1 MTHID
6 LSILLP
12 SYNNVCVSLVQ
23 VLQRQADALRGKLDK
38 PFRYEIIVADDCS
51 TDAACIDA
59 NRVIGDMLHC
69 RYLRMKQNVG
79 RAQIRNVLISESS
92 GDYVLLIDSD
102 LFLCDDNYLYKYATS
117 TADVVYG
124 GTRIGGEGFAMVDN
138 EAKNDEINVENIQY
152 EGAKSE
158 NVRNEGHTEN
168 LKGNLRYIYEK
179 KAEPSHRAVFRQ
191 LHPNQEISV
200 CNLYARR
207 DIMEAHPFDSRF
219 KAYGYEDVLFG
230 KRLAESGIEVTHI
243 DNPVLINEFEP
254 NSVFVKKTEEAILT
268 LCRFEQDLEGYS
280 NLKTKVTTLGRY
292 IPLSLFRLW
301 HRIMK
306 NKEKRN
312 LTGSKPSLLLFKL
325 YKLGFFLENRKV
337 KK

>member
-69 RYLRMKQNVG
+69 RYLRMEQNVG
-79 RAQIRNVLISESS
+79 RAQIRNVLISESR

-102 LFLCDDNYLYKYATS
+102 LFLCDDNYLYKYATL

-124 GTRIGGEGFAMVDN
+124 GTRIGGKGFAMVDD
-138 EAKNDEINVENIQY
+138 EAN
-152 EGAKSE
+152 
-158 NVRNEGHTEN
+158 TEN

-191 LHPNQEISV
+191 LRPNQEISV

-243 DNPVLINEFEP
+243 DNPVLINEFES

-325 YKLGFFLENRKV
+325 YKLGFFLENRMV

>member
-23 VLQRQADALRGKLDK
+23 VLQRQADALWGKLDK

-69 RYLRMKQNVG
+69 RYLRIEQNVG
-79 RAQIRNVLISESS
+79 RAQIRNVLISESR

-124 GTRIGGEGFAMVDN
+124 GTRIGGEGLAMVDN
-138 EAKNDEINVENIQY
+138 EAN
-152 EGAKSE
+152 
-158 NVRNEGHTEN
+158 TEN

-191 LHPNQEISV
+191 LRPNQEISV

-301 HRIMK
+301 HRFMK

-312 LTGSKPSLLLFKL
+312 LTGAKPSLLLFKL

>member
-6 LSILLP
+6 MSILLP

-38 PFRYEIIVADDCS
+38 PFRYEIIVADDGS

-69 RYLRMKQNVG
+69 RYLRMEQNVG
-79 RAQIRNVLISESS
+79 RAQIRNVLISESR

-138 EAKNDEINVENIQY
+138 EAN
-152 EGAKSE
+152 
-158 NVRNEGHTEN
+158 TEN

-179 KAEPSHRAVFRQ
+179 KAEPSHRATFRQ
-191 LHPNQEISV
+191 LRPNQEISV

-243 DNPVLINEFEP
+243 DNPVLINEFES

>member
-69 RYLRMKQNVG
+69 RYLRMEQNVG
-79 RAQIRNVLISESS
+79 RAQIRNVLISESR

-102 LFLCDDNYLYKYATS
+102 LFLCDDNYLYKYATL

-124 GTRIGGEGFAMVDN
+124 GTRIGGEGLAMVDN
-138 EAKNDEINVENIQY
+138 EAN
-152 EGAKSE
+152 
-158 NVRNEGHTEN
+158 TEN

-179 KAEPSHRAVFRQ
+179 KAEPSHRAAFRQ
-191 LHPNQEISV
+191 LRPNQEISV

-243 DNPVLINEFEP
+243 DNPVLINEFES

>member
-23 VLQRQADALRGKLDK
+23 VLQCQADALRGKLDK

-69 RYLRMKQNVG
+69 RYLRMEQNVG
-79 RAQIRNVLISESS
+79 RAQIRNVLISESR

-138 EAKNDEINVENIQY
+138 EAN
-152 EGAKSE
+152 
-158 NVRNEGHTEN
+158 TEN

-179 KAEPSHRAVFRQ
+179 KAEPSHRAAFRQ
-191 LHPNQEISV
+191 LRPNQEISV

-325 YKLGFFLENRKV
+325 YKLGFFLENRMV

>member
-23 VLQRQADALRGKLDK
+23 ALQRQADALRGKLDK

-69 RYLRMKQNVG
+69 RYLRMEQNVG
-79 RAQIRNVLISESS
+79 RAQIRNVLISESR

-124 GTRIGGEGFAMVDN
+124 GTRIGGEGLAMVDN
-138 EAKNDEINVENIQY
+138 EAN
-152 EGAKSE
+152 
-158 NVRNEGHTEN
+158 TEN

-191 LHPNQEISV
+191 LRPNQEISV

>member
-23 VLQRQADALRGKLDK
+23 ALQRQADALRGKLDK

-51 TDAACIDA
+51 TDAVCIDA

-79 RAQIRNVLISESS
+79 RAQIRNVLISESR

-138 EAKNDEINVENIQY
+138 EAN
-152 EGAKSE
+152 
-158 NVRNEGHTEN
+158 TEH

-191 LHPNQEISV
+191 LRPNQEISV

>member
-23 VLQRQADALRGKLDK
+23 VLQRQADALWGKLDK

-59 NRVIGDMLHC
+59 NRVIGNMLHC
-69 RYLRMKQNVG
+69 RYLRMEQNVG
-79 RAQIRNVLISESS
+79 RAQIRNVLISESR

-138 EAKNDEINVENIQY
+138 EAN
-152 EGAKSE
+152 
-158 NVRNEGHTEN
+158 TEN

-191 LHPNQEISV
+191 LRPNQEISV

-280 NLKTKVTTLGRY
+280 NLKTKVSTLGRY

>member
-12 SYNNVCVSLVQ
+12 SYNKVCVSLVQ

-69 RYLRMKQNVG
+69 RYLRMEQNVG
-79 RAQIRNVLISESS
+79 RAQIRNVLISESR

-138 EAKNDEINVENIQY
+138 EAN
-152 EGAKSE
+152 
-158 NVRNEGHTEN
+158 TEN

-179 KAEPSHRAVFRQ
+179 KAEPSHRAAFRQ
-191 LHPNQEISV
+191 LRPNQEISV

-243 DNPVLINEFEP
+243 DNPVLINEFES

-280 NLKTKVTTLGRY
+280 NLKTKVSTLGRY

-325 YKLGFFLENRKV
+325 YKLGFFLENRMV

>member
-23 VLQRQADALRGKLDK
+23 ALQRQADALRGKLDK

-69 RYLRMKQNVG
+69 RYLRMEQNVG

-124 GTRIGGEGFAMVDN
+124 GTRIGGEGFVMVDN
-138 EAKNDEINVENIQY
+138 EAN
-152 EGAKSE
+152 
-158 NVRNEGHTEN
+158 TEH

-191 LHPNQEISV
+191 LRPNQEISV

-312 LTGSKPSLLLFKL
+312 LTGAKPSLLLFKL

>member
-69 RYLRMKQNVG
+69 RYLRMEQNVG
-79 RAQIRNVLISESS
+79 RAQIRNVLISESR

-138 EAKNDEINVENIQY
+138 EAN
-152 EGAKSE
+152 
-158 NVRNEGHTEN
+158 TEN

-179 KAEPSHRAVFRQ
+179 KAEPSHRAAFRQ
-191 LHPNQEISV
+191 LRPNQEISV

-280 NLKTKVTTLGRY
+280 NLKTKVTNLGRY

-325 YKLGFFLENRKV
+325 YKLGFFLENRMV

>member
-23 VLQRQADALRGKLDK
+23 ALQRQADALRGKLDK

-69 RYLRMKQNVG
+69 RYLRMEQNVG
-79 RAQIRNVLISESS
+79 RAQIRNVLISESR

-138 EAKNDEINVENIQY
+138 EAN
-152 EGAKSE
+152 
-158 NVRNEGHTEN
+158 TEH

-191 LHPNQEISV
+191 LRPNQEISV

-207 DIMEAHPFDSRF
+207 DIMKAHPFDSRF

-280 NLKTKVTTLGRY
+280 NLKTKVTTLGRF
-292 IPLSLFRLW
+292 IPLPLFRLW

>member
-23 VLQRQADALRGKLDK
+23 ALQRQADALRGKLDK

-69 RYLRMKQNVG
+69 RYLRMEQNVG
-79 RAQIRNVLISESS
+79 RAQIRNVLISESR

-124 GTRIGGEGFAMVDN
+124 GTRIGGEGLAMVDN
-138 EAKNDEINVENIQY
+138 EAN
-152 EGAKSE
+152 
-158 NVRNEGHTEN
+158 TEN

-191 LHPNQEISV
+191 LRPNQEISV

-207 DIMEAHPFDSRF
+207 DIMKAHPFDSRF

-312 LTGSKPSLLLFKL
+312 LTGPKPSLLLFKL

>member
-23 VLQRQADALRGKLDK
+23 ALQRQADALRGKLDK

-69 RYLRMKQNVG
+69 RYLRMEQNVG
-79 RAQIRNVLISESS
+79 RAQIRNVLISESR

-124 GTRIGGEGFAMVDN
+124 GTCIGGEGLAMVDN
-138 EAKNDEINVENIQY
+138 EAN
-152 EGAKSE
+152 
-158 NVRNEGHTEN
+158 TEN

-179 KAEPSHRAVFRQ
+179 KAEPSHRAAFRQ
-191 LHPNQEISV
+191 LRPNQEISV

-312 LTGSKPSLLLFKL
+312 LTGPKPSLLLFKL

>member
-12 SYNNVCVSLVQ
+12 FYNNVCVSLVQ

-69 RYLRMKQNVG
+69 RYLRMEQNVG
-79 RAQIRNVLISESS
+79 RAQIRNVLISESR

-138 EAKNDEINVENIQY
+138 EAN
-152 EGAKSE
+152 
-158 NVRNEGHTEN
+158 TEN

-191 LHPNQEISV
+191 LRPNQEISV

-207 DIMEAHPFDSRF
+207 DIMKAHPFDSRF

-312 LTGSKPSLLLFKL
+312 LTGPKPSLLLFKL
-325 YKLGFFLENRKV
+325 YKLGFFLENRIV

>member
-23 VLQRQADALRGKLDK
+23 ALQRQADALRGKLDK
-38 PFRYEIIVADDCS
+38 PFRYEIIVADDGS

-69 RYLRMKQNVG
+69 RYLRMEQNVG

-138 EAKNDEINVENIQY
+138 EAN
-152 EGAKSE
+152 
-158 NVRNEGHTEN
+158 TEN

-191 LHPNQEISV
+191 LRPNQEISV

-207 DIMEAHPFDSRF
+207 DIMKAHPFDSRF

-312 LTGSKPSLLLFKL
+312 LTGPKPSLLLFKL

>member
-23 VLQRQADALRGKLDK
+23 ALQRQADALWGKLDK
-38 PFRYEIIVADDCS
+38 PFRYEIIVADDGS

-69 RYLRMKQNVG
+69 RYLRMEQNVG

-124 GTRIGGEGFAMVDN
+124 GTRIGGEGLVMVDN
-138 EAKNDEINVENIQY
+138 EAN
-152 EGAKSE
+152 
-158 NVRNEGHTEN
+158 TEH

-191 LHPNQEISV
+191 LRPNQEISV

-243 DNPVLINEFEP
+243 DNPVLINEYEP

-280 NLKTKVTTLGRY
+280 NLKTKVSTLGRY

>member
-69 RYLRMKQNVG
+69 RYLRMEQNVG
-79 RAQIRNVLISESS
+79 RAQIRNVLISESR

-124 GTRIGGEGFAMVDN
+124 GTRIGGEGLAMVDN
-138 EAKNDEINVENIQY
+138 EAN
-152 EGAKSE
+152 
-158 NVRNEGHTEN
+158 TEN

-179 KAEPSHRAVFRQ
+179 KAEPSHWAVFRQ
-191 LHPNQEISV
+191 LRPNQEISV

-280 NLKTKVTTLGRY
+280 NLKTKVSTLGRY

>member
-23 VLQRQADALRGKLDK
+23 ALQRQADALRGKLDK

-69 RYLRMKQNVG
+69 RYLRMEQNVG
-79 RAQIRNVLISESS
+79 RAQIRNVLISESR

-138 EAKNDEINVENIQY
+138 EAN
-152 EGAKSE
+152 
-158 NVRNEGHTEN
+158 TEH

-191 LHPNQEISV
+191 LRPNQEISV

-312 LTGSKPSLLLFKL
+312 LTGPKPSLLLFKL

>member
-38 PFRYEIIVADDCS
+38 PFRYEIIVADDGS

-69 RYLRMKQNVG
+69 RYLRMEQNVG
-79 RAQIRNVLISESS
+79 RAQIRNVLISESR

-124 GTRIGGEGFAMVDN
+124 GTRIGGEGLAMVDN
-138 EAKNDEINVENIQY
+138 EAN
-152 EGAKSE
+152 
-158 NVRNEGHTEN
+158 TEN

-179 KAEPSHRAVFRQ
+179 KAEPSHWAVFRQ
-191 LHPNQEISV
+191 LRPNQEISV

-243 DNPVLINEFEP
+243 DNPVLINEFES

>member
-1 MTHID
+1 MAHID

-23 VLQRQADALRGKLDK
+23 ALQRQADALRGKLDK

-69 RYLRMKQNVG
+69 RYLRMEQNVG
-79 RAQIRNVLISESS
+79 RAQIRNVLISESR

-124 GTRIGGEGFAMVDN
+124 GTCIGGEGLAMVDN
-138 EAKNDEINVENIQY
+138 EAN
-152 EGAKSE
+152 
-158 NVRNEGHTEN
+158 TEN

-179 KAEPSHRAVFRQ
+179 KAEPSHRAAFRQ
-191 LHPNQEISV
+191 LRPNQEISV

-312 LTGSKPSLLLFKL
+312 LTGPKPSLLLFKL

>member
-69 RYLRMKQNVG
+69 RYLRMEQNVG
-79 RAQIRNVLISESS
+79 RAQIRNVLISESR

-124 GTRIGGEGFAMVDN
+124 GTRIGGEGLAMVDN
-138 EAKNDEINVENIQY
+138 EAN
-152 EGAKSE
+152 
-158 NVRNEGHTEN
+158 TEN

-191 LHPNQEISV
+191 LRPNQEISV

-325 YKLGFFLENRKV
+325 YKLGFFLENRQV

>member
-1 MTHID
+1 MAHID

-23 VLQRQADALRGKLDK
+23 ALQRQADALWGKLDK

-51 TDAACIDA
+51 TDAACVDA

-69 RYLRMKQNVG
+69 RYLRMEQNVG
-79 RAQIRNVLISESS
+79 RAQIRNVLISESR

-124 GTRIGGEGFAMVDN
+124 GTCIGGEGLAMVDN
-138 EAKNDEINVENIQY
+138 EAN
-152 EGAKSE
+152 
-158 NVRNEGHTEN
+158 TEN

-179 KAEPSHRAVFRQ
+179 KAEPSHRAAFRQ
-191 LHPNQEISV
+191 LRPNQEISV

-312 LTGSKPSLLLFKL
+312 LTGPKPSLLLFKL

>member
-38 PFRYEIIVADDCS
+38 PFRYEIIVADDGS
-51 TDAACIDA
+51 TDAACINA

-69 RYLRMKQNVG
+69 RYLRMEQNVG
-79 RAQIRNVLISESS
+79 RAQIRNVLISESR

-102 LFLCDDNYLYKYATS
+102 LFLCDDNYLYKYATL

-124 GTRIGGEGFAMVDN
+124 GTRIGGKGFAMVDD
-138 EAKNDEINVENIQY
+138 EAN
-152 EGAKSE
+152 
-158 NVRNEGHTEN
+158 TEN

-191 LHPNQEISV
+191 LRPNQEISV

-243 DNPVLINEFEP
+243 DNPVLINEFES

-280 NLKTKVTTLGRY
+280 NLKTKVSTLGRY

>member
-38 PFRYEIIVADDCS
+38 LFRYEIIVADDGS

-69 RYLRMKQNVG
+69 RYLRMEQNVG
-79 RAQIRNVLISESS
+79 RAQIRNVLISESR

-124 GTRIGGEGFAMVDN
+124 GTRIGGEGLAMVDN
-138 EAKNDEINVENIQY
+138 EAN
-152 EGAKSE
+152 
-158 NVRNEGHTEN
+158 TEN

-179 KAEPSHRAVFRQ
+179 KAEPSHRAAFRQ
-191 LHPNQEISV
+191 LRPNQEISV

-207 DIMEAHPFDSRF
+207 DIMAAHPFDSRF

-243 DNPVLINEFEP
+243 DNPVLINEFES

-280 NLKTKVTTLGRY
+280 NLKTKVSTLGRY

-312 LTGSKPSLLLFKL
+312 LTGSKPNLLLFKL

>member
-69 RYLRMKQNVG
+69 RYLRMEQNVG
-79 RAQIRNVLISESS
+79 RAQIRNVLISESR

-102 LFLCDDNYLYKYATS
+102 LFLCDDNYLYKYATL

-124 GTRIGGEGFAMVDN
+124 GTRIGGKGFVMVDD
-138 EAKNDEINVENIQY
+138 EAN
-152 EGAKSE
+152 
-158 NVRNEGHTEN
+158 TEN

-179 KAEPSHRAVFRQ
+179 KAEPSHRAAFRQ
-191 LHPNQEISV
+191 LRPNQEISV

-243 DNPVLINEFEP
+243 DNPVLINEFES
-254 NSVFVKKTEEAILT
+254 NSVFVKKTEEAIIT

-280 NLKTKVTTLGRY
+280 NLKTKVSTLGRY

-325 YKLGFFLENRKV
+325 YKLGFFLENRMV

>member
-23 VLQRQADALRGKLDK
+23 VLQRQADALRGKLGK
-38 PFRYEIIVADDCS
+38 PFRYEIIVADDGS

-69 RYLRMKQNVG
+69 RYLRMEQNVG
-79 RAQIRNVLISESS
+79 RAQIRNVLISESR

-124 GTRIGGEGFAMVDN
+124 GTRIGGEGLAMVDN
-138 EAKNDEINVENIQY
+138 EAN
-152 EGAKSE
+152 
-158 NVRNEGHTEN
+158 TEN

-191 LHPNQEISV
+191 LRPNQEISV

-337 KK
+337 NK

>member
-38 PFRYEIIVADDCS
+38 PFRYEIIVADDGS

-59 NRVIGDMLHC
+59 NRVIGDMLYC
-69 RYLRMKQNVG
+69 RYLRMEQNVG
-79 RAQIRNVLISESS
+79 RAQIRNVLISESR

-138 EAKNDEINVENIQY
+138 EAN
-152 EGAKSE
+152 
-158 NVRNEGHTEN
+158 TEN

-179 KAEPSHRAVFRQ
+179 KAEPSHRAAFRQ
-191 LHPNQEISV
+191 LRPNQEISV

-243 DNPVLINEFEP
+243 DNPVLINEFES

-280 NLKTKVTTLGRY
+280 NLKTKVSTLGRY

-312 LTGSKPSLLLFKL
+312 LTGSKPNLLLFKL

>member
-38 PFRYEIIVADDCS
+38 PFRYEIIVADDGS

-69 RYLRMKQNVG
+69 RYLRMEQNVG
-79 RAQIRNVLISESS
+79 RAQIRNVLISESR

-138 EAKNDEINVENIQY
+138 EAN
-152 EGAKSE
+152 
-158 NVRNEGHTEN
+158 TEN

-179 KAEPSHRAVFRQ
+179 KAEPSHRAAFRQ
-191 LHPNQEISV
+191 LRPNQEISV

>member
-23 VLQRQADALRGKLDK
+23 ALQRQADALRGKLDK
-38 PFRYEIIVADDCS
+38 PFRYEIIVADDGS

-69 RYLRMKQNVG
+69 RYLRMEHNVG
-79 RAQIRNVLISESS
+79 RAQIRNVLRAESC

-102 LFLCDDNYLYKYATS
+102 LFLCDDNYLYRYATS

-124 GTRIGGEGFAMVDN
+124 GTRIGGEGLVMVDN
-138 EAKNDEINVENIQY
+138 EAN
-152 EGAKSE
+152 
-158 NVRNEGHTEN
+158 TEH

-191 LHPNQEISV
+191 LRPNQEISV

-243 DNPVLINEFEP
+243 DNPVLINTFEA

-280 NLKTKVTTLGRY
+280 NLKTKVAALGRF

-312 LTGSKPSLLLFKL
+312 LTGPKPSLMLFKL
-325 YKLGFFLENRKV
+325 YKLGFFLENRKA

>member
-23 VLQRQADALRGKLDK
+23 VLQRQADALSGKLDK

-59 NRVIGDMLHC
+59 NRVIGDMLYC
-69 RYLRMKQNVG
+69 RYLRMEQNVG
-79 RAQIRNVLISESS
+79 RAQIRNVLISESR

-124 GTRIGGEGFAMVDN
+124 GTRIGGEGLAMVDN
-138 EAKNDEINVENIQY
+138 EAN
-152 EGAKSE
+152 
-158 NVRNEGHTEN
+158 TEN

-191 LHPNQEISV
+191 LRPNQEISV

-280 NLKTKVTTLGRY
+280 NLKTKVSTLGRY

-325 YKLGFFLENRKV
+325 YKLGFFLENRMV

>member
-23 VLQRQADALRGKLDK
+23 ALQRQADALWGKLDK

-69 RYLRMKQNVG
+69 RYLRMEQNVG
-79 RAQIRNVLISESS
+79 RAQIRNVLISESR

-138 EAKNDEINVENIQY
+138 EAN
-152 EGAKSE
+152 
-158 NVRNEGHTEN
+158 TEN

-191 LHPNQEISV
+191 LRPNQEISV

-207 DIMEAHPFDSRF
+207 DIMKAHPFDSRF

-312 LTGSKPSLLLFKL
+312 LTGLKPSLLLFKL

>member
-23 VLQRQADALRGKLDK
+23 ALQRQADALRRKLDK
-38 PFRYEIIVADDCS
+38 PFRYEIIVADDGS

-69 RYLRMKQNVG
+69 RYLRMEHNVG
-79 RAQIRNVLISESS
+79 RAQIRNVLISESC

-102 LFLCDDNYLYKYATS
+102 LFLCDDNYLYRYATS

-124 GTRIGGEGFAMVDN
+124 GTRIGGEGLVMVDN
-138 EAKNDEINVENIQY
+138 EAN
-152 EGAKSE
+152 
-158 NVRNEGHTEN
+158 TEH

-179 KAEPSHRAVFRQ
+179 KAEPSHRAAFRQ
-191 LHPNQEISV
+191 LRPNQEISV

-280 NLKTKVTTLGRY
+280 NLKTKVAALGRY
-292 IPLSLFRLW
+292 IPLSLFWLW

-312 LTGSKPSLLLFKL
+312 LTGPKPSLLLFKL

>member
-69 RYLRMKQNVG
+69 RYLRMEQNVG
-79 RAQIRNVLISESS
+79 RAQIRNVLISESR

-124 GTRIGGEGFAMVDN
+124 GTRIGGEGLAMVDN
-138 EAKNDEINVENIQY
+138 EANK
-152 EGAKSE
+152 
-158 NVRNEGHTEN
+158 EN

-179 KAEPSHRAVFRQ
+179 KAEPSHRAAFRQ
-191 LHPNQEISV
+191 LRPNQEISV

-280 NLKTKVTTLGRY
+280 NLKTKVSTLGRY

>member
-23 VLQRQADALRGKLDK
+23 VLQRQADALWGKLDK
-38 PFRYEIIVADDCS
+38 PFRYEIIVADDGS

-59 NRVIGDMLHC
+59 NRVIGNMLHC
-69 RYLRMKQNVG
+69 RYLRMEQNVG

-124 GTRIGGEGFAMVDN
+124 GTRIGGEGLAMVDN
-138 EAKNDEINVENIQY
+138 EAN
-152 EGAKSE
+152 
-158 NVRNEGHTEN
+158 TEN

-191 LHPNQEISV
+191 LRPNQEISV

>member
-23 VLQRQADALRGKLDK
+23 ALQRQADALRGKLDK

-69 RYLRMKQNVG
+69 RYLRMEQNVG
-79 RAQIRNVLISESS
+79 RAQIRNVLISESR

-138 EAKNDEINVENIQY
+138 EAN
-152 EGAKSE
+152 
-158 NVRNEGHTEN
+158 TEN

-191 LHPNQEISV
+191 LRPNQEISV

-292 IPLSLFRLW
+292 IPLFLFRLW

-306 NKEKRN
+306 NKEMRN

-325 YKLGFFLENRKV
+325 YKLGFFLENRMV

>member
-23 VLQRQADALRGKLDK
+23 ALQRQADALRGKLDK

-124 GTRIGGEGFAMVDN
+124 GTRIGGEGLAMVDN
-138 EAKNDEINVENIQY
+138 EAN
-152 EGAKSE
+152 
-158 NVRNEGHTEN
+158 TEN

-179 KAEPSHRAVFRQ
+179 KAEPSHRAAFRQ
-191 LHPNQEISV
+191 LRTNQEISV

-325 YKLGFFLENRKV
+325 YKLGFFLENRIV

>member
-51 TDAACIDA
+51 TDAACVDA

-69 RYLRMKQNVG
+69 RYLRMEQNVG
-79 RAQIRNVLISESS
+79 RAQIRNVLISESR

-124 GTRIGGEGFAMVDN
+124 GTRIGGEGLAMVDD
-138 EAKNDEINVENIQY
+138 EAN
-152 EGAKSE
+152 
-158 NVRNEGHTEN
+158 TEN

-179 KAEPSHRAVFRQ
+179 KAEPSHRADFRQ
-191 LHPNQEISV
+191 LRPNQEISV

-280 NLKTKVTTLGRY
+280 NLKTKVTSLGRY

>member
-23 VLQRQADALRGKLDK
+23 VLQRQADALSGKLDK
-38 PFRYEIIVADDCS
+38 PFRYEIIVADDGS

-69 RYLRMKQNVG
+69 RYLRMEQNVG
-79 RAQIRNVLISESS
+79 RAQIRNVLISESR

-124 GTRIGGEGFAMVDN
+124 GTRIGGKGFAMVDN
-138 EAKNDEINVENIQY
+138 EAN
-152 EGAKSE
+152 
-158 NVRNEGHTEN
+158 TEN

-191 LHPNQEISV
+191 LRPNQEISV

-243 DNPVLINEFEP
+243 DNPVLINEFES

-280 NLKTKVTTLGRY
+280 NLKTKVTSLGRY

>member
-69 RYLRMKQNVG
+69 RYLRMEQNVG
-79 RAQIRNVLISESS
+79 RAQIRNVLISESR

-124 GTRIGGEGFAMVDN
+124 GTRIGGEGLAMVDN
-138 EAKNDEINVENIQY
+138 EAN
-152 EGAKSE
+152 
-158 NVRNEGHTEN
+158 TEN

-191 LHPNQEISV
+191 LRPNQEISV

-312 LTGSKPSLLLFKL
+312 LTGLKPSLLLFKL
-325 YKLGFFLENRKV
+325 YKLGFFLENRIV